1 MARSSKPLVRLREQA
16 QVGSIPTRLRQR
28 PEDSRQEAEGRKTFT
43 SFRKNLAAL
52 LGFSS
57 QELADFVALTATFR
71 SDISSP
77 RTACFNLNTDIS
89 SAC

>member
-1 MARSSKPLVRLREQA
+1 MRLREQA

-28 PEDSRQEAEGRKTFT
+28 PVGSSQEAEDRKTFT
-43 SFRKNLAAL
+43 SFRKSFAAL
-52 LGFSS
+52 LGFSI
-57 QELADFVALTATFR
+57 QEVADFVALTATFR